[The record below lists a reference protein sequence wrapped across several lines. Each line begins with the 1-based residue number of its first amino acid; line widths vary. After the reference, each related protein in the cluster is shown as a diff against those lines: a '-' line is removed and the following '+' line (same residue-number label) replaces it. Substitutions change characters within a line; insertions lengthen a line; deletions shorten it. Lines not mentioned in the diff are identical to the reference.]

1 MYKWCAYNISHKK
14 KGGTATAWFHFSS
27 LYYVINHNPNNNS
40 KKITLKQSISS
51 RNNNYQKKKKSSKE
65 TIFTAIHHQ
74 NIYREHKQPTCM
86 KITYYITSLKIQ
98 VPSVMQIETN
108 IPRNKVLKPHVSN
121 MYLTQK
127 IKKKASFNRNEFSSF
142 FQSPFLKVQKLLI

>member
-1 MYKWCAYNISHKK
+1 
-14 KGGTATAWFHFSS
+14 
-27 LYYVINHNPNNNS
+27 
-40 KKITLKQSISS
+40 
-51 RNNNYQKKKKSSKE
+51 
-65 TIFTAIHHQ
+65 
-74 NIYREHKQPTCM
+74 
-86 KITYYITSLKIQ
+86 
-98 VPSVMQIETN
+98 VMQIETN